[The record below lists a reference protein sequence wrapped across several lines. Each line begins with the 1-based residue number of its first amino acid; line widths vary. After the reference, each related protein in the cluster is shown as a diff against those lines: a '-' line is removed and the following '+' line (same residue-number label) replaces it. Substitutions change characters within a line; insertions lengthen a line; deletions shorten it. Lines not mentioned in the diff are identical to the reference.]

1 MRYTKCSIIRTGD
14 KHDTRAYLPVQKRPE
29 RVALLIDEK
38 RFVEGLGIAQHRET
52 IFILDRMHDWEYSEK
67 HNAIRVF
74 GTIDP
79 DSPLDIVVAY
89 EIEEDPK
96 QWARIEND
104 GSKDCLVLCV
114 NGWQSQ
120 STPITPHLAR
130 LIRKAIDE
138 YLGDGAI
145 KNAGT
150 KRKPV

>member
-1 MRYTKCSIIRTGD
+1 MRYTKCHIIRT
-14 KHDTRAYLPVQKRPE
+14 KAPFNTREYIPVKQMPV
-29 RVALLIDEK
+29 RVALLINEK
-38 RFVEGLGIAQHRET
+38 RFVEGRGIAQHRET

-67 HNAIRVF
+67 HNAIRVY

-79 DSPLDIVVAY
+79 ESPLDIVVAY

-104 GSKDCLVLCV
+104 GTKDCLVICV

-120 STPITPHLAR
+120 STPITPHMAR

-145 KNAGT
+145 KGAGT